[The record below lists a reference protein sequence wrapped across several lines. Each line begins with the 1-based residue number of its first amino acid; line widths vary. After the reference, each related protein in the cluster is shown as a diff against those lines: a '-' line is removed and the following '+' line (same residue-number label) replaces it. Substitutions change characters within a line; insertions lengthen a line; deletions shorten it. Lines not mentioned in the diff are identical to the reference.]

1 MKVRMNKNT
10 AMFGKMKLTEKI
22 GKNQDALRL
31 TLVTVVIFI
40 LMSAL
45 RPQLFLR
52 SANFISM
59 GYQIPE
65 LGFYSLGMMMAMLAG
80 GIDLSIVSIGNLAC
94 IISAFTMQAA
104 VAGQYGGAQLA
115 ASILAGIVAAFAVG
129 LICGLINGAL
139 ISYIKIPPMLTTMAT
154 SAIYTGIGIILTEG
168 KSVSGVP
175 DCFLYFGNHSFLQ
188 IPYALWLL
196 ILVMVGTAFLL
207 NKTTFGFQLKMIGS
221 NPLASFYTGMQN
233 KKVLIK
239 TYIYSGL
246 ISAVCG
252 LEILAR
258 TNTAKSDYAATYVF
272 QGILCAVL
280 GATNPN
286 GGFAKVSCLAL
297 ALASLQLLSSGFNLL
312 RLGGYFKDFTWGALL
327 LFVLSIDFLSKLITK
342 RRRVS
347 SAKTMRG

>member
-1 MKVRMNKNT
+1 MSDTSKKNI
-10 AMFGKMKLTEKI
+10 MFA
-22 GKNQDALRL
+22 KNQDTVRMLI
-31 TLVTVVIFI
+31 VTSAIFI

-45 RPQLFLR
+45 RPNLFLR
-52 SANFISM
+52 EANFISM

-65 LGFYSLGMMMAMLAG
+65 LGFYSLAMMMAMLAG
-80 GIDLSIVSIGNLAC
+80 GIDLSIVSIGNLSC
-94 IISAFTMQAA
+94 IISAFIMQQA
-104 VAGQYGGAQLA
+104 VAGQYTGAPLAFSIATGILA
-115 ASILAGIVAAFAVG
+115 ALAIG
-129 LICGLINGAL
+129 LACGLVNGLL
-139 ISYIKIPPMLTTMAT
+139 ISYMKIPPMLTTMAT
-154 SAIYTGIGIILTEG
+154 SSIYTGIGIILTEG

-175 DCFLYFGNHSFLQ
+175 DAFLYLGNHAFLQ

-196 ILVMVGTAFLL
+196 IAAMAGTAFLL

-233 KKVLIK
+233 KKVITK
-239 TYIYSGL
+239 ASIYSGL
-246 ISAVCG
+246 MSALCG

-272 QGILCAVL
+272 QSILCAVL

-327 LFVLSIDFLSKLITK
+327 LFVLSIDFLAKAIKRKKQKSMIMKLEN
-342 RRRVS
+342 
-347 SAKTMRG
+347 